1 MLVSSLILF
10 NDPTLINDRPRSQIP
25 ILRPDFGR
33 IRKKL
38 AVRHVVT
45 NEKKSISP
53 KRPKMMFFEINAFL
67 N

>member
-1 MLVSSLILF
+1 MLLVSSLILF

-33 IRKKL
+33 IRKKS

-45 NEKKSISP
+45 NEKNQFVRNVQK
-53 KRPKMMFFEINAFL
+53 
-67 N
+67 